1 MLFFLQLTCRGR
13 HNDAVAAADGNSDED
28 ASTMTPANNRNILTV
43 SANGDSEGK
52 CGGLGHVIPQFDG
65 NVADDT
71 MACLAILDLW

>member
-13 HNDAVAAADGNSDED
+13 HNDAVAAADDNSDKD

-52 CGGLGHVIPQFDG
+52 CGGLGPVIPQFDG